1 MIKHY
6 ASFKISVLSFI
17 FMSALFLTGLN
28 GNAQTIE
35 IIPSYGYQFG
45 AKLNY
50 GNNYLK
56 LKDSDQWGISVGFE
70 TFDDTMIEV
79 SYTRQSSEI
88 RIRDIIA
95 SPVETR
101 LTDVNGDWFLVGG
114 TKYFPNGNIRPF
126 VGGALGVVVVT
137 PNNEN
142 RDSFPN
148 IPSYG
153 SDTNFAF
160 TFKGGV
166 NIMFSE
172 HVGINIQGN
181 LMFPVNYGG
190 FYVGTGGGGVSV
202 GSTLVMGGVSG
213 GLVFRI

>member
-1 MIKHY
+1 M
-6 ASFKISVLSFI
+6 FKKLSSLKI
-17 FMSALFLTGLN
+17 TALSALFIFTFLFSVKSSQ
-28 GNAQTIE
+28 AQTVE

-56 LKDSDQWGISVGFE
+56 VKDSDQWGLSVGFE

-79 SYTRQSSEI
+79 SYTRQSSEV
-88 RIRDIIA
+88 RVRDIIL

-101 LTDVNGDWFLVGG
+101 LTDVNADWFMVGG
-114 TKYFPNGNIRPF
+114 TKYFPNDNIRPF
-126 VGGALGVVVVT
+126 VGGALGLVVIT

-142 RDSFPN
+142 RDDFPK

-160 TFKGGV
+160 SFKGGV

-202 GSTLVMGGVSG
+202 GSTVIMGGVSG

>member
-1 MIKHY
+1 MFKNLSPLKITA
-6 ASFKISVLSFI
+6 AST
-17 FMSALFLTGLN
+17 LFLVAILCSTQKT
-28 GNAQTIE
+28 NAQTVE

-50 GNNYLK
+50 GANYIK

-88 RIRDIIA
+88 RIRDIIS
-95 SPVETR
+95 SPVEDR

-114 TKYFPNGNIRPF
+114 TKYFPNGNVRPF

-148 IPSYG
+148 IPSYS

-160 TFKGGV
+160 SFKGGV
-166 NIMFSE
+166 NIMFSD

-190 FYVGTGGGGVSV
+190 FYIGTGGGGVGV
-202 GSTLVMGGVSG
+202 TSTVVMGGVSG